1 MEALRVTLDAAVARS
16 FFTELLRRI
25 ELEQVRLDR
34 LDAVAGDGDHGA
46 TMVLGMRA
54 VVAAQRDAV
63 SLPELLRLAAEAFSS
78 VGGSIGPLWGTALL
92 RAARAADGRTGAHA
106 ETVALMLTKAV
117 QGLRDRGRCELGD
130 KTLLDVME
138 PAAVA
143 FAAAARSGASGQ
155 KALDRGLEAARQGL
169 AESARLPA
177 RRGRARRVEARS
189 VGVDD
194 PGAASACL
202 AWETAAQ
209 VAASWSAPAA
219 RT

>member
-1 MEALRVTLDAAVARS
+1 VTLDAAAART
-16 FFTELLRRI
+16 FFAELLRQI
-25 ELEQVRLDR
+25 ELHQVLLDR

-46 TMVLGMRA
+46 TMVVGMRA
-54 VVAAQRDAV
+54 VVAAQREDA

-92 RAARAADGRTGAHA
+92 RAARAAEEQTGADV
-106 ETVALMLTKAV
+106 ENVAVMLTEAV
-117 QGLRDRGRCELGD
+117 QGLRDRGRSELGD

-143 FAAAARSGASGQ
+143 FAAAVRSGATGP
-155 KALDRGLEAARQGL
+155 KAIDCALEAAQQGL

-177 RRGRARRVEARS
+177 RRGRARRLQARS

-202 AWETAAQ
+202 AWETAAR
-209 VAASWSAPAA
+209 VAAAA
-219 RT
+219 V